1 MLDGGDFAAIGSF
14 LSCPLMAHFFFERR
28 QHMETGVRLRH
39 YRMRTINFIFR
50 KVPTVRVRN
59 LLALAFTI
67 FLASQTPAQVTHG
80 QKPKLP
86 TPFASKSAGNGPE
99 RAKPPAGFLPT
110 VPEGF
115 RVNVFATNFKHPR
128 WLTVAPNGDIF
139 LADNGAGEIIVMRDP
154 EHTGGAQVREVF
166 VSGQRRPFGIAFHE
180 DYVYV
185 GNTNEVVRFR
195 YDPKTSKRLGEA
207 EHLMDLPTGGHDT
220 RSLTFSAD
228 GKHLFVAVGSE
239 SNINTGEDPRRA
251 AVTVC
256 DPDGKNARRFATG
269 LRNPVGL
276 GLEPVTGEVWT
287 TVNERDELGD
297 DLPPDYFTSLKD
309 GGFYGWP
316 YSYIGD
322 NVDPRVKPQKPDLVA
337 RAIIPDVL
345 LGAHVAPLQ
354 FAFYTAKQ
362 FPESY
367 WGGAFVAEHGS
378 WNRAARSGYQVAFV
392 AFKDGKP
399 SADPVPFMTGLV
411 PDPGGPDVLGRPVG
425 VTVAPDGSLLVSDD
439 GANVIY
445 RISAA
450 K

>member
-1 MLDGGDFAAIGSF
+1 MHARS
-14 LSCPLMAHFFFERR
+14 
-28 QHMETGVRLRH
+28 
-39 YRMRTINFIFR
+39 IF
-50 KVPTVRVRN
+50 
-59 LLALAFTI
+59 ALAFT
-67 FLASQTPAQVTHG
+67 LSLPSLVPAQVTHG

-86 TPFASKSAGNGPE
+86 APFATNSAGNGPDKV
-99 RAKPPAGFLPT
+99 KPPAGFLPT
-110 VPEGF
+110 VPPGF
-115 RVNVFATNFKHPR
+115 RLNVFAANFKRPR

-139 LADNGAGEIIVMRDP
+139 LADTGAGEIVALRDAQ
-154 EHTGGAQVREVF
+154 HTGGAQEREVF
-166 VSGQRRPFGIAFHE
+166 VDGMKRPFGIAFRE

-185 GNTNEVVRFR
+185 GNMNEVVRFR
-195 YDPKTSKRLGEA
+195 YDPKTSKRLGEK
-207 EHLMDLPTGGHDT
+207 EHLLDLPSGGHDT
-220 RSLTFSAD
+220 RSLAFSAD
-228 GKHLFVAVGSE
+228 GKHLFIGVGSA
-239 SNINTGEDPRRA
+239 SNIDTGEDPLRA
-251 AVTVC
+251 AVTIC
-256 DPDGKNARRFATG
+256 DPDGKNARLYATG

-276 GLEPVTGEVWT
+276 ALEPATGEVWT

-316 YSYIGD
+316 YSYIGN

-354 FAFYTAKQ
+354 FAFYTGKQ

-367 WGGAFVAEHGS
+367 RGGAFVAEHGS
-378 WNRAARSGYQVAFV
+378 WNRATRSGYQIAFV
-392 AFKDGKP
+392 AFKNGKP

-411 PDPGGPDVLGRPVG
+411 PDPTGTDVSGRPVG

-439 GANVIY
+439 GAGVVY
-445 RISAA
+445 RVSVA

>member
-1 MLDGGDFAAIGSF
+1 M
-14 LSCPLMAHFFFERR
+14 
-28 QHMETGVRLRH
+28 
-39 YRMRTINFIFR
+39 
-50 KVPTVRVRN
+50 RVRN

-67 FLASQTPAQVTHG
+67 LLPSQGPAQVTHG

-86 TPFASKSAGNGPE
+86 APFASKSAGNGPE
-99 RAKPPAGFLPT
+99 KVRPSAGFLPA
-110 VPEGF
+110 VPQGF
-115 RVNVFATNFKHPR
+115 RVNVFATTFKRPR

-139 LADNGAGEIIVMRDP
+139 LADMGSGEIIVMRDP
-154 EHTGGAQVREVF
+154 GHTGGAQVREVF

-180 DYVYV
+180 NYVYV
-185 GNTNEVVRFR
+185 GNTNEVVRFP

-207 EHLMDLPTGGHDT
+207 EHLLDLPGGGHDT
-220 RSLTFSAD
+220 RSLAFSAD
-228 GKHLFVAVGSE
+228 GKHLFIGVGSE
-239 SNINTGEDPRRA
+239 SNISTGEDSRRA

-276 GLEPVTGEVWT
+276 ALEPVTGEVWT

-297 DLPPDYFTSLKD
+297 DLPPDYFTSLRD

-354 FAFYTAKQ
+354 FAFYTGKQ

-378 WNRAARSGYQVAFV
+378 WNRATRSGYQIAFV
-392 AFKDGKP
+392 AFKNGKP

-411 PDPGGPDVLGRPVG
+411 PDPSQKNVYGRPVG

-439 GANVIY
+439 EAAVIY
-445 RISAA
+445 RVSAV